1 MKKIIL
7 TFLAAALAA
16 GCSGKKSSTDR
27 KGDEKTGDRPEG
39 KTRPARP
46 TIKLPFD
53 FPAVSTSAKAGDF
66 VLAPPRELINK
77 AIKGGEKPSFL
88 FSGRRMVKPGPVEST
103 VKESGA
109 ETLIPNALIIPIR
122 KGEKVQPGDVVLTFW
137 AAGGSMQRA
146 IVVEGGSPDKPK
158 VRYLDIAPDNPSG
171 MGKKVDTLKPGTF
184 HKLKALWE
192 PGTAVAVKTA
202 EGYVKAVIVNRT
214 GDKLLT
220 VGFAGKMAVYKKKQC
235 VPIPVIPELKKGRS
249 AYVPYLGTFQKGWV
263 KKIDTATGRV
273 HVRVDFAGEKT
284 TVAAP
289 FGDLIR
295 SLRRRK

>member
-1 MKKIIL
+1 MKRIIL
-7 TFLAAALAA
+7 TFLAVVLAA
-16 GCSGKKSSTDR
+16 GCSGKKASTDR
-27 KGDEKTGDRPEG
+27 KGDDKPADGRKG
-39 KTRPARP
+39 QTRPARP
-46 TIKLPFD
+46 TVKLPFD

-66 VLAPPRELINK
+66 VLAPPRQLIDK
-77 AIKGGEKPSFL
+77 AVKGGEKPSFL
-88 FSGRRMVKPGPVEST
+88 FSGRRIVKPGPFEST
-103 VKESGA
+103 VKESGT
-109 ETLIPNALIIPIR
+109 ETVIPNALIIPIR
-122 KGEKVQPGDVVLTFW
+122 KGDKVQAGDVVLTSW
-137 AAGGSMQRA
+137 AAGSSMQRA
-146 IVVEGGSPDKPK
+146 IVVEGGSPERPK

-171 MGKKVDTLKPGTF
+171 MGKKVDTLKPSTF

-202 EGYVKAVIVNRT
+202 GGYVKAVIVNRA

-220 VGFAGKMAVYKKKQC
+220 VGFAGKMAVYRKAQC

-289 FGDLIR
+289 FGDVIR
-295 SLRRRK
+295 SLRRRR